1 MFNDIKNFSLEEW
14 QFLISN
20 PAEMSKIEQKIAIE
34 ELERAK
40 ENIPFTP
47 EAEQLL
53 FILQLGKL
61 LYEKAQLGHGD
72 GKDGIKEEQ
81 TEMYY
86 KAMIS
91 LREIMNRIAFTYV
104 QYNKIM
110 LEQGKEPIYDYA
122 EKSLL
127 TLEESELK

>member
-53 FILQLGKL
+53 FMLQPVPKFSNW
-61 LYEKAQLGHGD
+61 
-72 GKDGIKEEQ
+72 IK
-81 TEMYY
+81 
-86 KAMIS
+86 
-91 LREIMNRIAFTYV
+91 
-104 QYNKIM
+104 
-110 LEQGKEPIYDYA
+110 
-122 EKSLL
+122 
-127 TLEESELK
+127 